1 MSGLLTFGESVFMQ
15 EHPPPLSFRTFALMP
30 ITYEHSPRP
39 VGGPIHFSLE
49 GDRLTVDSGRKVR
62 EVRLGAVDLV
72 RMTFEPGRFA
82 QKAYRTK
89 VVMKDGKTFTFTSLT
104 WRSLVE
110 AREQGPEYRAF
121 SEALL
126 GAILRAN
133 PDARFA
139 AGKPLGLW
147 LITSAIGIASL
158 IVMALPD
165 LARISNR
172 RHEHRADGSIV
183 CAGGDLADR
192 ADGPP
197 QQTPAV
203 RPEGAACRIAAPIV
217 TGRQL
222 RTTSTEH
229 LAWRTIVDAFE
240 PSRNVAMVG
249 RWEPIT
255 TRSAPVFSTSSRT
268 SL

>member
-1 MSGLLTFGESVFMQ
+1 LSGLLTFGESVFMQ

-158 IVMALPD
+158 IVMAL
-165 LARISNR
+165 LIW
-172 RHEHRADGSIV
+172 RAF
-183 CAGGDLADR
+183 
-192 ADGPP
+192 
-197 QQTPAV
+197 QT
-203 RPEGAACRIAAPIV
+203 GAANIALMGALFALVGIWQIEPMVRLNKPRPFDPKAPPAE
-217 TGRQL
+217 L
-222 RTTSTEH
+222 
-229 LAWRTIVDAFE
+229 L
-240 PSRNVAMVG
+240 P
-249 RWEPIT
+249 
-255 TRSAPVFSTSSRT
+255 RS
-268 SL
+268 